1 MKSKKLSS
9 LLFILGAACM
19 LIMLAC
25 SAVLTGLFWQSSSET
40 AKEHYS
46 ATLQAARDRVQ
57 STIEA
62 TVRQLS
68 AVGYSEDLI
77 RFMKSSPGDAYER
90 QNYVRTTFDSLRLL
104 NESLLD
110 VYLCF
115 GDGHVLYT
123 TFTDEVNHFPNYRVF
138 LKARDYFKNENTTQV
153 AHSPCYQRGSMDSYA
168 FAIYIPIYDMTVR
181 DAHGYFT
188 GSIIALYST
197 KQLCEMTSDFPIA
210 IEDSQGQIVFGMS
223 EQEVVRDESGRAMF
237 APEWFRTLEETYPQ
251 MGWRFIG
258 GYTQNLVTQEFGVL
272 LRWMLLAMVLM
283 ALVLAL
289 LCLLIYR
296 SILDPVRS
304 IVHQL
309 DDIENSDTR
318 IQSVVEER
326 NELMVLTD
334 GINGMLSRLTSLNNQ
349 LVMHERVLAQMKLS
363 KMSEKLLL
371 LQSQINPHF
380 LYNNLECI
388 RGMVAMGEL
397 DEILEMTNRM
407 ASIYRYCVKDQSVA
421 TLSKELENLQDY
433 FAILTLRYFGAYQ
446 LTVDVPEE
454 LMKQR
459 VPRMILQPIVENAVL
474 HGMKAG
480 KHAKGNIHVCVRRKD
495 EKLLIC
501 VADDGAGMLDET
513 MQRLNSD
520 FTSADASSA
529 IAGTGRIGLHNINL
543 RLKVLFGRESGIEL
557 RHNET
562 QGIQALICID
572 ESNAAKKGDK
582 QYGETV

>member
-25 SAVLTGLFWQSSSET
+25 SAVLTGLFWKSSSET

-115 GDGHVLYT
+115 GDEHVLYT
-123 TFTDEVNHFPNYRVF
+123 TSIDEVNHFQNYRIF
-138 LKARDYFKNENTTQV
+138 LKARDYFKNEHTTHV
-153 AHSPCYQRGSMDSYA
+153 AYSPCYQRSDMGSYA
-168 FAIYIPIYDMTVR
+168 FAIYIPVYDMTVR
-181 DAHGYFT
+181 YANGYLT

-197 KQLCEMTSDFPIA
+197 DQLCETTDDFPIA
-210 IEDSQGQIVFGMS
+210 VEDSHGQIVFGS
-223 EQEVVRDESGRAMF
+223 LPQNVARDEDGRVMF
-237 APEWFRTLEETYPQ
+237 SPNRYKTLETVYPQ
-251 MGWRFIG
+251 MGWRFVG
-258 GYTQNLVTQEFGVL
+258 GYTQNLVTKEFSVL
-272 LRWMLLAMVLM
+272 LRWMLLAIVLM
-283 ALVLAL
+283 ALVLTL
-289 LCLLIYR
+289 LCLLIYH
-296 SILDPVRS
+296 SILDPVRD

-309 DDIENSDTR
+309 NDIGNSDTR
-318 IQSVVEER
+318 IQSIVEER

-334 GINGMLSRLTSLNNQ
+334 GINGMLSRLTNLNNQ
-349 LVMHERVLAQMKLS
+349 LVMHEHALARMKLS

-388 RGMVAMGEL
+388 RGMVAMGEM

-407 ASIYRYCVKDQSVA
+407 ASIYRYCVKDHSVA
-421 TLSKELENLQDY
+421 ALSEELENLHDY
-433 FAILTLRYFGAYQ
+433 FTILTLRYFGAYQ

-454 LMKQR
+454 LMQCR
-459 VPRMILQPIVENAVL
+459 VPRMLLQPIAENAVL

-480 KHAKGNIHVCVRRKD
+480 KRAKGIVSVCARRED
-495 EKLLIC
+495 ERLIIC
-501 VADDGAGMLDET
+501 VVDDGAGMSDEA
-513 MQRLNSD
+513 MQRLNDD
-520 FTSADASSA
+520 FTSADALAA

-557 RHNET
+557 RRNET
-562 QGIQALICID
+562 QGLQALICID
-572 ESNAAKKGDK
+572 ESSTVKKGDEL
-582 QYGETV
+582 YGETV